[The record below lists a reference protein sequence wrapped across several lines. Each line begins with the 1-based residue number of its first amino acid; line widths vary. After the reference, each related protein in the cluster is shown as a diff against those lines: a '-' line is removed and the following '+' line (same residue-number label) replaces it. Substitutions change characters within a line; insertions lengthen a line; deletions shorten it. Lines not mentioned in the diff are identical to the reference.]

1 MTEPELLVERR
12 AAAAL
17 VTLHR
22 PAARNALTSTLIRT
36 LGAEMQALDADD
48 SVPAIVLTGSG
59 PAFCAGLDL
68 AELAATG
75 DNLDLEGP
83 SRPWPV
89 LSTPVVAAVN
99 GPAITGGLELVL
111 HADIVIASTKARFAD
126 THCRVGV
133 MPGWGM
139 SVLLPQA
146 IGQRRAKEMSLT
158 GNQVGAEQALSW
170 GLVNHVV
177 EDDQLL
183 PTALRLAADIASADK
198 AMIGELMRLHN
209 DHQHAV
215 AGQLLDREA
224 DVARSWAR
232 RMVSPEAVSARR
244 ADIERRGRAQLA

>member
-1 MTEPELLVERR
+1 MTEPELLVERNG
-12 AAAAL
+12 ASVL
-17 VTLHR
+17 VTLNR
-22 PAARNALTSTLIRT
+22 PAVRNALTSTLIRA
-36 LGAEMQALDADD
+36 LSAEMQALDAQE
-48 SVPAIVLTGSG
+48 SVAAIVLTGSAR
-59 PAFCAGLDL
+59 AFCAGLDL

-75 DNLDLEGP
+75 GNLDLEG
-83 SRPWPV
+83 SGRPWPE

-146 IGQRRAKEMSLT
+146 IGQRRANEMSLT
-158 GNQVGAEQALSW
+158 GNQISADQALSW

-177 EDDQLL
+177 EEDELL
-183 PTALRLAADIASADK
+183 PTALRLADDIASADR
-198 AMIGELMRLHN
+198 MTIVELMRLRN
-209 DHQHAV
+209 DHHRAV
-215 AGQLLDREA
+215 AGDLLDREVR
-224 DVARSWAR
+224 VARSWAA

-244 ADIERRGRAQLA
+244 ADIEARGREQLT

>member
-1 MTEPELLVERR
+1 MTEPELLVERNG
-12 AAAAL
+12 ASVL
-17 VTLHR
+17 VTLNR
-22 PAARNALTSTLIRT
+22 PAVRNALTSTLIRA
-36 LGAEMQALDADD
+36 LSAEMQALDAQE
-48 SVPAIVLTGSG
+48 SVAAIVLTGSA

-75 DNLDLEGP
+75 GNLDLEG
-83 SRPWPV
+83 SGRPWPE

-146 IGQRRAKEMSLT
+146 IGQRRANEMSLT
-158 GNQVGAEQALSW
+158 GNQISADQALSW

-177 EDDQLL
+177 EEDELL
-183 PTALRLAADIASADK
+183 PTALRLADDIASADR
-198 AMIGELMRLHN
+198 MTIVELMRLRN
-209 DHQHAV
+209 DHHRAV
-215 AGQLLDREA
+215 AGDLLDREVR
-224 DVARSWAR
+224 VARSWAA

-244 ADIERRGRAQLA
+244 ADIEARGREQLT

>member
-1 MTEPELLVERR
+1 MTEPELLVERNG
-12 AAAAL
+12 ASVL
-17 VTLHR
+17 VTLNR
-22 PAARNALTSTLIRT
+22 PAARNALTSTLIRA
-36 LGAEMQALDADD
+36 LSAEMQALDAQE
-48 SVPAIVLTGSG
+48 SVAAIVLTGSAR
-59 PAFCAGLDL
+59 AFCAGLDL

-75 DNLDLEGP
+75 GNLDLEG
-83 SRPWPV
+83 SGRPWPE

-146 IGQRRAKEMSLT
+146 IGQRRANEMSLT
-158 GNQVGAEQALSW
+158 GNQISADQALSW

-177 EDDQLL
+177 EEDELL
-183 PTALRLAADIASADK
+183 PTALRLADDIASADR
-198 AMIGELMRLHN
+198 MTIVELMRLRN
-209 DHQHAV
+209 DHHRAV
-215 AGQLLDREA
+215 AGDLLDREVR
-224 DVARSWAR
+224 VARSWAG

-244 ADIERRGRAQLA
+244 ADIEARGREQLT